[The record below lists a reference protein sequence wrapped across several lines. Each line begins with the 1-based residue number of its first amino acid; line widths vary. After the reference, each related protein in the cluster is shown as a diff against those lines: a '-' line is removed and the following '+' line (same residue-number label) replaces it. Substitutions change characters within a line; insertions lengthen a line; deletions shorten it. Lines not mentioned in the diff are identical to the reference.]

1 MISTGPAAVKFAIFT
16 VVTLLATALLAVT
29 IGNVTFKSTTGYKAL
44 FNDAVNLNSGD
55 EVRYAGVQ
63 VGSVTGVKLV
73 HGTQALV
80 SFNVDKSVPMTTQ
93 TTASIRYRNL
103 IGQRY
108 LAIGVLTSST
118 TNQTPAKKGA
128 VPTQQLEAASAA
140 QPSVGAPLPP
150 GSTIPLAR
158 TSPAL
163 NLNALFNGFRPLLQA
178 LSPDD
183 VNQLSYE
190 LIQVLQG
197 EGGTVDTLLSQVG
210 SATTTLAKNDQLIGD
225 VINKLNAVLGPIDQR
240 DQQLGKL
247 LGNLQ
252 SFISGLSQD
261 RTAIGNSLTSINA
274 LAGTTADLLT
284 QARPALKTDVAQLGQ
299 LVGKLDTT
307 QARQL
312 ITNFVVNTPAKLRN
326 IAPAAAYSS
335 IFNEYVCAV
344 SFILPD
350 GSTTTKYTNTAPRCS

>member
-1 MISTGPAAVKFAIFT
+1 MISTTSAAIKFAIFT
-16 VVTLLATALLAVT
+16 VVTLLATALLALT
-29 IGNVTFKSTTGYKAL
+29 IGNVTFRSTMGYKAL
-44 FNDAVNLNSGD
+44 FTDAVNLNTGD

-93 TTASIRYRNL
+93 TTAAINYRNL

-108 LAIGVLTSST
+108 LALGALTSSGS
-118 TNQTPAKKGA
+118 NQTPAKKGA
-128 VPTQQLEAASAA
+128 VPTQLTTAAAD
-140 QPSVGAPLPP
+140 QPSIGLALRP
-150 GSTIPLAR
+150 GSTIPLSL

-178 LSPDD
+178 LNPDD

-190 LIQVLQG
+190 LVQVLQG

-210 SATTTLAKNDQLIGD
+210 SATTTLASNDQLIGD
-225 VINKLNAVLGPIDQR
+225 VITKLNAVLGPIDQR
-240 DQQLGKL
+240 DQQLSKL

-252 SFISGLSQD
+252 TFISGLSKD
-261 RTAIGNSLTSINA
+261 RVAIGNSLTSINA

-299 LVGKLDTT
+299 LVSKLDTT
-307 QARQL
+307 AARQL
-312 ITNFVVNTPAKLRN
+312 LTNFVVNTPAKLRN
-326 IAPAAAYSS
+326 IAPAAAYAS
-335 IFNEYVCAV
+335 IFNEYLCAV
-344 SFILPD
+344 SFVLPD
-350 GSTTTKYTNTAPRCS
+350 GSKTQKYTNTAPRCS

>member
-1 MISTGPAAVKFAIFT
+1 MISTGPAAIKFALFT
-16 VVTLLATALLAVT
+16 VVTLIATALLALT
-29 IGNVTFKSTTGYKAL
+29 IGNVTFQNTSGYKAM
-44 FNDAVNLNSGD
+44 FTDAVNLNSGD

-73 HGTQALV
+73 NGTEALV
-80 SFNVDKSVPMTTQ
+80 SFKVDKDVPMTTE
-93 TTASIRYRNL
+93 TTAAIRYRNL

-108 LAIGVLTSST
+108 LAIGALTSST
-118 TNQTPAKKGA
+118 SNETPAKKAA
-128 VPTQQLEAASAA
+128 VPSQLQGESAA
-140 QPSVGAPLPP
+140 QPSLGEPLRP
-150 GSTIPLAR
+150 GSTIPLSR

-178 LSPDD
+178 LSPQD

-210 SATTTLAKNDQLIGD
+210 SATTSLASNDQLIGD

-252 SFISGLSQD
+252 TFISGLSQD
-261 RTAIGNSLTSINA
+261 RVAIGNSLTNINA

-284 QARPALKTDVAQLGQ
+284 QARPALKEDVAQLGQ
-299 LVGKLDTT
+299 LVAKLDTT
-307 QARQL
+307 QARQY
-312 ITNFVVNTPAKLRN
+312 ITDFVVNTPAKLRN

-335 IFNEYVCAV
+335 IFNEYLCAV
-344 SFILPD
+344 SFVLPD
-350 GSTTTKYTNTAPRCS
+350 GSTTQKYTNTAPRCS

>member
-1 MISTGPAAVKFAIFT
+1 MISTGPAAIKFAIFT
-16 VVTLLATALLAVT
+16 LVTLLATALLAVT

-44 FNDAVNLNSGD
+44 FTDAVNLNSGD

-73 HGTQALV
+73 HGTEALV
-80 SFNVDKSVPMTTQ
+80 SFNVDKNVPMTTQ
-93 TTASIRYRNL
+93 TTAAVRYRNL

-108 LAIGVLTSST
+108 LAIGELTSST
-118 TNQTPAKKGA
+118 TNESPAKKGA
-128 VPTQQLEAASAA
+128 VPTQLQSAAAA
-140 QPSVGAPLPP
+140 QPSLGQPLPP
-150 GSTIPLAR
+150 GSTIPLSR

-197 EGGTVDTLLSQVG
+197 EGGTVDSLLSQVG
-210 SATTTLAKNDQLIGD
+210 SATTTLARNDQLIGD

-240 DQQLGKL
+240 DQQLGRL

-252 SFISGLSQD
+252 TFISGLSQD
-261 RTAIGNSLTSINA
+261 REAIGNSLTSINA
-274 LAGTTADLLT
+274 LAGTTADLLA

-299 LVGKLDTT
+299 LVAKLDTS

-312 ITNFVVNTPAKLRN
+312 ISNFVVNTPAKLRN

-335 IFNEYVCAV
+335 IFNEYLCAV

>member
-1 MISTGPAAVKFAIFT
+1 MIATGPAAIKFAIFT
-16 VVTLLATALLAVT
+16 VVTLVATALLAVT
-29 IGNVTFKSTTGYKAL
+29 IGNVTFKTTTGYKAL
-44 FNDAVNLNSGD
+44 FSDAVNLNAGD

-73 HGTQALV
+73 NGTQALV
-80 SFNVDKSVPMTTQ
+80 SFKVDKSVPMTTQ

-128 VPTQQLEAASAA
+128 VPTQLQAASAS
-140 QPSVGAPLPP
+140 QPSIGQPLPS

-210 SATTTLAKNDQLIGD
+210 SATTTLASNDQLIGD

-247 LGNLQ
+247 LGILQ

-261 RTAIGNSLTSINA
+261 RQAIGNSLTSINA

-299 LVGKLDTT
+299 LVAKLDTS

-335 IFNEYVCAV
+335 IFNEYLCAV
-344 SFILPD
+344 SFILPN
-350 GSTTTKYTNTAPRCS
+350 GSTTQKYTNTAPRCS

>member
-1 MISTGPAAVKFAIFT
+1 MISTTPAAIKFAIFT
-16 VVTLLATALLAVT
+16 VVTLLATALLALT
-29 IGNVTFKSTTGYKAL
+29 IGNVTFRSTASYKAL
-44 FNDAVNLNSGD
+44 FTDAVNLNSGD

-73 HGTQALV
+73 NGTQALV
-80 SFNVDKSVPMTTQ
+80 SFNVDKSVPLTTQ
-93 TTASIRYRNL
+93 TTASINYRNL

-108 LAIGVLTSST
+108 LALGELTSSGS
-118 TNQTPAKKGA
+118 NQTPAKKGA
-128 VPTQQLEAASAA
+128 VTTQLTTASSA
-140 QPSVGAPLPP
+140 QPSTGLALPP

-190 LIQVLQG
+190 LVQVLQG

-210 SATTTLAKNDQLIGD
+210 SATTTLASNDQLIGD
-225 VINKLNAVLGPIDQR
+225 VINKLNDVLGPIDQR
-240 DQQLGKL
+240 DQQLSKL

-252 SFISGLSQD
+252 TFISGLSQD
-261 RTAIGNSLTSINA
+261 RVAIGNSLTSINA

-299 LVGKLDTT
+299 LVSKLDTT
-307 QARQL
+307 QARQYL
-312 ITNFVVNTPAKLRN
+312 TNFVVNTPAKLRN
-326 IAPAAAYSS
+326 IAPAAAYAS
-335 IFNEYVCAV
+335 IFNEYLCAV
-344 SFILPD
+344 SFVLPD
-350 GSTTTKYTNTAPRCS
+350 GSTTQKYTNTAPRCS

>member
-1 MISTGPAAVKFAIFT
+1 MISTGPAAIKFAIFT

-29 IGNVTFKSTTGYKAL
+29 IGNVTFKTTTGYKAL
-44 FNDAVNLNSGD
+44 FSDAVNINSGD

-80 SFNVDKSVPMTTQ
+80 SFNVDKSVPMTTE

-128 VPTQQLEAASAA
+128 VPTQLQPASAD
-140 QPSVGAPLPP
+140 QPSVGEPLPP

-210 SATTTLAKNDQLIGD
+210 SATTTLASNDQLIGD

-261 RTAIGNSLTSINA
+261 RVAIGNSLSSINA

-299 LVGKLDTT
+299 LVAKLDTT

-335 IFNEYVCAV
+335 IFNEYLCAV

>member
-1 MISTGPAAVKFAIFT
+1 MISTTPAAIKFAIFT
-16 VVTLLATALLAVT
+16 LVTLLATALLALT
-29 IGNVTFKSTTGYKAL
+29 IGNVTFRSTAGYKAL
-44 FNDAVNLNSGD
+44 FTDAVNLNSGD

-73 HGTQALV
+73 NGTEALV

-93 TTASIRYRNL
+93 TTAAIRYRNL

-108 LAIGVLTSST
+108 LAIGALTSGTS
-118 TNQTPAKKGA
+118 NQTPAKKGA
-128 VPTQQLEAASAA
+128 VPTQLAAASASE
-140 QPSVGAPLPP
+140 PSIGLALRP
-150 GSTIPLAR
+150 GSTIPLSQ

-178 LSPDD
+178 LNPND

-190 LIQVLQG
+190 LVQVLQG

-210 SATTTLAKNDQLIGD
+210 SATTTLAGNDQLIGD
-225 VINKLNAVLGPIDQR
+225 VINKLNSVLGPIDQR

-252 SFISGLSQD
+252 TFVSGLSQD
-261 RTAIGNSLTSINA
+261 REAIGNSLTSINA

-299 LVGKLDTT
+299 LVGKLDTSS
-307 QARQL
+307 ARQL
-312 ITNFVVNTPAKLRN
+312 LSNFVVNTPAKLRN
-326 IAPAAAYSS
+326 IAPAASYGS
-335 IFNEYVCAV
+335 IFNEYICAV
-344 SFILPD
+344 SFILPN
-350 GSTTTKYTNTAPRCS
+350 GSTTQKYTNTAPRCS

>member
-1 MISTGPAAVKFAIFT
+1 MIATGPAAIKFAIFT
-16 VVTLLATALLAVT
+16 VVTLLATALLALT

-44 FNDAVNLNSGD
+44 FSDAVNLNSGD

-128 VPTQQLEAASAA
+128 VPTQLEAASAA

-178 LSPDD
+178 LNPDD

-252 SFISGLSQD
+252 TFISGLSQD
-261 RTAIGNSLTSINA
+261 REAIGNSLTNINA

-299 LVGKLDTT
+299 LVAKLDTT

-335 IFNEYVCAV
+335 IFNEYLCAV

>member
-1 MISTGPAAVKFAIFT
+1 MISTTPAAIKFALFT
-16 VVTLLATALLAVT
+16 VVTLLATALLALT
-29 IGNVTFKSTTGYKAL
+29 IGNVTFRSTTGYKAL
-44 FNDAVNLNSGD
+44 FTDAVNLNSGD

-73 HGTQALV
+73 NGTQALV
-80 SFNVDKSVPMTTQ
+80 SFNVDKSVPLTTR
-93 TTASIRYRNL
+93 TTAAINYRNL

-108 LAIGVLTSST
+108 LALGELTSST
-118 TNQTPAKKGA
+118 SNQTPAKKGA
-128 VPTQQLEAASAA
+128 LPTQLTTASAA
-140 QPSVGAPLPP
+140 QPSTGLALPP
-150 GSTIPLAR
+150 GSTIPLSR

-190 LIQVLQG
+190 LVQVLQG

-210 SATTTLAKNDQLIGD
+210 SATTTLASNDQLIGD
-225 VINKLNAVLGPIDQR
+225 VINKLNDVLGPIDQR
-240 DQQLGKL
+240 DQQLSKL

-252 SFISGLSQD
+252 TFISGLSQD
-261 RTAIGNSLTSINA
+261 RVAIGNSLTSINA

-307 QARQL
+307 QARQYL
-312 ITNFVVNTPAKLRN
+312 TNFVVNTPAKLRN
-326 IAPAAAYSS
+326 IAPAAAYAS
-335 IFNEYVCAV
+335 IFNEYLCAV
-344 SFILPD
+344 SFVLPD
-350 GSTTTKYTNTAPRCS
+350 GSTTQKYTNTAPRCS